1 MCTRSGNRCNV
12 DVLSTKMI
20 LETISV
26 KVNLFGEISSVWQ
39 KFYSLWPFLI
49 VLAKFWN
56 YFGDFSLLWMAK
68 YWTKLPPSYH
78 ADVRDFFYTH
88 ELDETDHTDVRDFFT
103 HTSLTKPI
111 KDFTWAL
118 DWIIIALTLAHFRL
132 FFVFSKS
139 TTFQNILLQ
148 QILLCAG
155 QGCGSVGRVVASD
168 YRGPWFESSHQQK
181 FILNVYC
188 QL

>member
-49 VLAKFWN
+49 VLAKFWT

-88 ELDETDHTDVRDFFT
+88 ELDETDQGLHL
-103 HTSLTKPI
+103 S
-111 KDFTWAL
+111 
-118 DWIIIALTLAHFRL
+118 FRL
-132 FFVFSKS
+132 NNYCFNFGTFSFIFCLFEKYHFS
-139 TTFQNILLQ
+139 EHFTSKNI
-148 QILLCAG
+148 IVCRAG
-155 QGCGSVGRVVASD
+155 LWLS
-168 YRGPWFESSHQQK
+168 W
-181 FILNVYC
+181 
-188 QL
+188 